1 MTERANNSGS
11 ITEDPDEFLF
21 NGLGGPSREWE
32 RKQGEEETDMQDK
45 EGKEDGPG
53 EDSTLLGGRTKEEN
67 PEKVTGGDMPM
78 PVWDIPR

>member
-1 MTERANNSGS
+1 M
-11 ITEDPDEFLF
+11 
-21 NGLGGPSREWE
+21 
-32 RKQGEEETDMQDK
+32 KQGEEETDMQDK

-53 EDSTLLGGRTKEEN
+53 EDATLLGGRRKEEN

>member
-1 MTERANNSGS
+1 
-11 ITEDPDEFLF
+11 
-21 NGLGGPSREWE
+21 
-32 RKQGEEETDMQDK
+32 MQDK

-53 EDSTLLGGRTKEEN
+53 EDTTLLGGRRKEEN